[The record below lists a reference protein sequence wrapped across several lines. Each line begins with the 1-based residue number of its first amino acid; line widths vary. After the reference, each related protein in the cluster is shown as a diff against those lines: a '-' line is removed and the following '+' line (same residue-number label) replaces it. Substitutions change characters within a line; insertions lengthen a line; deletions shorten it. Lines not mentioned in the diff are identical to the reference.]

1 MTPLAAAA
9 VAAALRLWIAAAAP
23 AETTSSPAVDNANA
37 TSGAIEIAVVG
48 TDADLARVRTLVRPK
63 AAAGGLIR
71 WRRLETFRAPQ
82 ILDAAPDADTRVV
95 TRCWIDLGNPRR
107 AHLYFAGRSGARFL
121 IRDVDLSGRFDEL
134 DLTSL
139 AEVID
144 LSLAA
149 VLENDRAGISR
160 AEAERLLAPKPEPP
174 PPAVPAAPPAVVV
187 TAPADAE
194 AALPWSRGLRAGVFY
209 AAETFASALPVV
221 SGPGVVI
228 AAPLAAGAG
237 GRWQMGAWVSGQYQI
252 PGDASGDLASV
263 RLATIA
269 TRAGVDGLWALGAR
283 RSSRW
288 AIEVRAGAGADTTHL
303 TPQAGTRSS
312 AAALT
317 PARWSTSLALTAAAG
332 VAAALGDRDRVRLGA
347 RLYADVLPIATHY
360 DVAVDGQPTTV
371 VAPDRVRPG
380 LIVDLTVALGAAR

>member
-9 VAAALRLWIAAAAP
+9 VAAALRLGIAAAVP
-23 AETTSSPAVDNANA
+23 AEAAASPAVENAN
-37 TSGAIEIAVVG
+37 TSAGAIEIAVVG
-48 TDADLARVRTLVRPK
+48 TEADLARVRALVRPK
-63 AAAGGLIR
+63 PGAGGSIR
-71 WRRLETFRAPQ
+71 WRRLESFRAPQ
-82 ILDAAPDADTRVV
+82 ILDAAPDAGARAA

-107 AHLYFAGRSGARFL
+107 AHLYFVGRSGARFL
-121 IRDVDLSGRFDEL
+121 IRDVDLSGRFDEM

-160 AEAERLLAPKPEPP
+160 AEAERLLATAPP
-174 PPAVPAAPPAVVV
+174 PPAVAPAPPAAVV
-187 TAPADAE
+187 TAPAGAG
-194 AALPWSRGLRAGVFY
+194 AAPPWGHGLRAGVFY
-209 AAETFASALPVV
+209 AAETFAAALPVV

-228 AAPLAAGAG
+228 SGPVAVGAG
-237 GRWQMGAWVSGQYQI
+237 GRWQIGAWVSGQYQI
-252 PGDASGDLASV
+252 PGDASGELASV
-263 RLATIA
+263 RLETIA
-269 TRAGVDGLWALGAR
+269 TRAGASGLWALGAR

-288 AIEVRAGAGADTTHL
+288 AIEVRAGAGADTIHL

-317 PARWSTSLALTAAAG
+317 PSRWSTSLALSAAAG
-332 VAAALGDRDRVRLGA
+332 VTAAIGDHDRVRLGA

-360 DVAVDGQPTTV
+360 DVAVDGQSTTV

-380 LIVDLTVALGAAR
+380 LIVDFTVALGAAR

>member
-1 MTPLAAAA
+1 VTPLAAAA
-9 VAAALRLWIAAAAP
+9 VAAALRLWIAAGAP
-23 AETTSSPAVDNANA
+23 GETAVPPSVDDASASSG
-37 TSGAIEIAVVG
+37 TIEIAVAG
-48 TDADLARVRTLVRPK
+48 TDADLARVRALVRPK
-63 AAAGGLIR
+63 VGAGGSIR
-71 WRRLETFRAPQ
+71 WRRLEAFRAPQ
-82 ILDAAPDADTRVV
+82 ILDAAPDAAARAA

-107 AHLYFAGRSGARFL
+107 AHLYFVGRSGARFL

-160 AEAERLLAPKPEPP
+160 AEAERLLAARPESPP
-174 PPAVPAAPPAVVV
+174 PVVSAAPPAAVVAAPRDAE
-187 TAPADAE
+187 TAP
-194 AALPWSRGLRAGVFY
+194 PWSRGLRAGVFY
-209 AAETFASALPVV
+209 AAQTFAPALPVV
-221 SGPGVVI
+221 SGPGVAISGPV
-228 AAPLAAGAG
+228 AAGAG
-237 GRWQMGAWVSGQYQI
+237 DRWQIGAWLSGQYQI

-269 TRAGVDGLWALGAR
+269 TRAGAFGLWALGAR

-288 AIEVRAGAGADTTHL
+288 AIEARAGAGADTIHL
-303 TPQAGTRSS
+303 TPQPGTRSS
-312 AAALT
+312 AASLT

-332 VAAALGDRDRVRLGA
+332 VVTTFGGDRFRLGA

-360 DVAVDGQPTTV
+360 DVAVDGQSTTV

-380 LIVDLTVALGAAR
+380 LIVDLTAALGAAP

>member
-1 MTPLAAAA
+1 VTPLAAAA
-9 VAAALRLWIAAAAP
+9 IAAALRLGIAAVLPAAAVSP
-23 AETTSSPAVDNANA
+23 PVAENAN
-37 TSGAIEIAVVG
+37 TGTGAIEIAVVG
-48 TDADLARVRTLVRPK
+48 TEADLARVRALLRPK
-63 AAAGGLIR
+63 PGAGGSIR
-71 WRRLETFRAPQ
+71 WRRLESFRAPQ
-82 ILDAAPDADTRVV
+82 ILDAAPDAGARAA

-107 AHLYFAGRSGARFL
+107 AHLYFVGRSGARFL

-160 AEAERLLAPKPEPP
+160 AEAERLLAPATPR
-174 PPAVPAAPPAVVV
+174 PAIAAAPPAVV

-194 AALPWSRGLRAGVFY
+194 AAPLWRHGLRAGIFY
-209 AAETFASALPVV
+209 AAETFAAALPVV

-228 AAPLAAGAG
+228 SGPGAAGAG
-237 GRWQMGAWVSGQYQI
+237 GRWQIGAWVSGQYQI
-252 PGDASGDLASV
+252 PGDARGHLASV
-263 RLATIA
+263 QLETLA
-269 TRAGVDGLWALGAR
+269 TRAGASGLWALGTR
-283 RSSRW
+283 HSSRW
-288 AIEVRAGAGADTTHL
+288 AIEVRAGAGADTIHL
-303 TPQAGTRSS
+303 TPQAGARSS

-332 VAAALGDRDRVRLGA
+332 VTAAIGDRDRVRVGA

-360 DVAVDGQPTTV
+360 DVAVDGQSTTV